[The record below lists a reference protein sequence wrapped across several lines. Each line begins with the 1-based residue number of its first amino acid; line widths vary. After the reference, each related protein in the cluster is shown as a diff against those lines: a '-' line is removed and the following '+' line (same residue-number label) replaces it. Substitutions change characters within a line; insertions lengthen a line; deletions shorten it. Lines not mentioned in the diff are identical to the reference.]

1 MKTNEAP
8 EKIYVKITHPFSE
21 EYTEI
26 IAFENGSGIEYTRTD
41 AFVEKACD
49 TIKRLLGGYVIR
61 NFHFGDSYDMDE
73 IIKDFK
79 RDMKGE

>member
-41 AFVEKACD
+41 AK
-49 TIKRLLGGYVIR
+49 
-61 NFHFGDSYDMDE
+61 NFAV
-73 IIKDFK
+73 
-79 RDMKGE
+79 